1 MKNQNPK
8 SKNIQPEKVEIQNTT
23 PKSGSIRLLKN
34 PTGFTQLANN
44 EGDVVSLSPELT
56 KKLVDAGYAEFI

>member
-1 MKNQNPK
+1 VKNKN
-8 SKNIQPEKVEIQNTT
+8 SNTKNIQPEKVEIQNTT

-56 KKLVDAGYAEFI
+56 KKLVDAGYAEYI

>member
-8 SKNIQPEKVEIQNTT
+8 SKNIQPEKVENQIHNE
-23 PKSGSIRLLKN
+23 KSGKIRLLKN

-56 KKLVDAGYAEFI
+56 KKLVDAGYAEYI

>member
-1 MKNQNPK
+1 MKNKN
-8 SKNIQPEKVEIQNTT
+8 SNTKNIQPEKVEIQNTT

-44 EGDVVSLSPELT
+44 EGDVVSLSTELT
-56 KKLVDAGYAEFI
+56 KKLVDAGYAEYI

>member
-1 MKNQNPK
+1 MKNKN
-8 SKNIQPEKVEIQNTT
+8 SNTKNIQPEKVEIQNTT

-56 KKLVDAGYAEFI
+56 KKLLDAGYAEYL